1 MENGLGN
8 LKGRCKRRRHSEERH
23 DRYCSPNIIRM
34 IKSRRI
40 RWAGHV
46 ARMEIGEV
54 YTWFWWEDIKERN
67 HLEDLGLDVK
77 LILKW
82 VFKK

>member
-1 MENGLGN
+1 
-8 LKGRCKRRRHSEERH
+8 
-23 DRYCSPNIIRM
+23 
-34 IKSRRI
+34 
-40 RWAGHV
+40 
-46 ARMEIGEV
+46 MEIGEV